1 MSPHGGAS
9 VWGWLSPSAVAA
21 CALPSLLTF
30 SWSAQF
36 LGWMDLDTFHVGPAS
51 PSSSP
56 GSAYHELLGEKAPWG
71 RGERGPTGRVSK
83 PLICKRPGC
92 MQRTWR
98 GGAKLKP
105 TTSKCLSGM
114 QIIILSL
121 KESWPQRLGN
131 SDLPLPKRI
140 ARACQNRAS
149 TSGSAQSTGQEVGG
163 GQLCRALRS
172 ESTLRPTVSL
182 WSQNIYLLTFPFPCE
197 LPFSPLNFQSPIPNT
212 LFCL

>member
-1 MSPHGGAS
+1 
-9 VWGWLSPSAVAA
+9 
-21 CALPSLLTF
+21 
-30 SWSAQF
+30 
-36 LGWMDLDTFHVGPAS
+36 
-51 PSSSP
+51 
-56 GSAYHELLGEKAPWG
+56 
-71 RGERGPTGRVSK
+71 
-83 PLICKRPGC
+83 

-197 LPFSPLNFQSPIPNT
+197 LPFSPLNFQSPIPYT
-212 LFCL
+212 LFCLLLKMVFTARVWTILIGDSVFLGLSHVYHLAKLLLDFLTFSPIN